1 MKTADSKLKPPEN
14 CPVCGQDVPR
24 SALAC
29 PGCGAD
35 HNSGWND
42 EATGLDGV
50 DLPGENFSYAQFV
63 EREFGGKV
71 KPAGQKTAWWVVGII
86 LLISVVTLFHFPW

>member
-1 MKTADSKLKPPEN
+1 MKVSTEKKQPPET
-14 CPVCGQDVPR
+14 CPVGGQDVPR
-24 SALAC
+24 KALAC

-50 DLPGENFSYAQFV
+50 DLPGENFDYAQFV
-63 EREFGGKV
+63 EREFGGKA
-71 KPAGQKTAWWVVGII
+71 KPAGQKKVWWA
-86 LLISVVTLFHFPW
+86 ISVVLLIMIVVLFLFPW